1 MKLPRLKN
9 LSWRR
14 CAVGACALAL
24 GGWLGLRLIPIPA
37 ALEQPPG
44 GSLQLLDRN
53 GAPLRETRT
62 GDGFARPVQLA
73 EVPEKVVH
81 AMLAAED
88 KRFFEHSGVD
98 WLAVG
103 RAARDCLAKRRV
115 VSGASTI
122 T

>member
-1 MKLPRLKN
+1 MRLPRLQK

-14 CAVGACALAL
+14 CAIGAFAALVA
-24 GGWLGLRLIPIPA
+24 GWIGLRLIPIPA
-37 ALEQPPG
+37 ALEQPPR

-53 GAPLRETRT
+53 GTPLRETRT
-62 GDGFARPVQLA
+62 GDGFARPVRLA

-115 VSGASTI
+115 VSGA
-122 T
+122 